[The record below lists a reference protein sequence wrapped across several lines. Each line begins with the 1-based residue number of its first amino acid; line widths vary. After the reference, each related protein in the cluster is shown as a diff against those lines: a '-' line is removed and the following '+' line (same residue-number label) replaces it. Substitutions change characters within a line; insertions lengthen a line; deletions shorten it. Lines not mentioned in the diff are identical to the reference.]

1 LLGLFDIPSQEAK
14 TLANEPTYTADD
26 ITVLEG
32 LEAVRVRPGMYIG
45 DTNVRG
51 LFNLCREVV
60 DNSIDEVL
68 AGYATHI
75 DVTLQ
80 EGGVISV
87 TDDGRGIPVDIHPTT
102 GEPAVTTIMT
112 KLHAGGKFGGS
123 GYKVASGLH
132 GVGVSVVNALSE
144 WLEVEVYRDG
154 KVYFQRYERGEP
166 VTPLEVRGKVK
177 GTGTKVTYKPDPAIF
192 THSVEIDRELL
203 TTRLRELSF
212 LNPTAVITLT
222 DYKTGKTETFQ
233 NKGGIS
239 ALVQYLNRQKET
251 LHRHPIYFRRERN
264 DIEVEVAIQ
273 YNEGLNDTIVS
284 FANNICTVNGGT
296 HESGFKSALTSVI
309 NSYARKNNLLKEK
322 DPNLIGDDVREGL
335 VAAVSIKMQ
344 NPIFE
349 SQDKKRLGSLEAEG
363 IVRSIVQEG
372 LSEFLEENPQVAR
385 RLVAKAIAASQARI
399 AAKKAAELVRRKNA
413 LEDSTLPGKLADC
426 SEKDPKLC
434 ELFLVEGDSAGGC
447 FSGDTKVALADGRA
461 LSFVELVEEAGRG
474 IQNFCY
480 TIMPD
485 GSVGIERILHPRC
498 TKRVA
503 EVVRVTLDNG
513 EEIVCTPDHRFMLR
527 DGSYVEAQHLTA
539 GTSLMPLYRKI
550 SSTQERSITID
561 GYEMV
566 WNPARQRW
574 IFTHMLA
581 DNYNL
586 RHGVYTLADGE
597 ARHHVDF
604 NKLNNNPTNIERMD
618 KAEHL
623 RLHAEQVART
633 LRREDTLE
641 KIRQLHAT
649 PEFRE
654 KVRATMTT
662 PEMRQS
668 LSERAR
674 RQWEDEKYKQYMV
687 ERYLAFYH
695 SNDEYRQRT
704 LERLDRQ
711 QREYWSNSAH
721 RAAQAER
728 TRQHFANN
736 PEARERHAELANA
749 QWQDAELRQWRSA
762 KTREQWTP
770 EFRIR
775 RREAY
780 NRTYFQH
787 TIALMKQVLD
797 AEGTL
802 ARFNEIRRTAPA
814 CKRTLRLET
823 FVERFFNGDLV
834 AATEAARLHNHK
846 VIKVERLT
854 EQIDVYDLEVPSTH
868 NFALACGV
876 FVHNS
881 AKQGRDR
888 RTQAVL
894 PLRGKII
901 NVEKNRLDKILTNE
915 EIRAMITAI
924 GTGIA
929 DRHGGDEDN
938 SKENGEENGKSE
950 SKFDISRLRY
960 DRLILMCDADVDGSH
975 IRTLLLTFFFRYMRP
990 LIETGH
996 VYIAKPPLFSIQQG
1010 KQTLYAYDEKERD
1023 ALLKEVGR
1031 RAHVTRFKGLGEMN
1045 PEQLRETTMDPEKRS
1060 LMKVSLDDVIEAD
1073 RIFSILMGDAVEPR
1087 KDFITSHA
1095 KEVTELDI

>member
-1 LLGLFDIPSQEAK
+1 MAK
-14 TLANEPTYTADD
+14 EPTYTADD

-68 AGYATHI
+68 AGYATRI
-75 DVTLQ
+75 DVALQ

-87 TDDGRGIPVDIHPTT
+87 TDDGRGIPVDMHPQT

-112 KLHAGGKFGGS
+112 KLHAGGKFGGA

-144 WLEVEVYRDG
+144 YLEVEVYRDG
-154 KVYFQRYERGEP
+154 KVHFQRYEKGEP
-166 VTPLEVRGKVK
+166 VTPVEIRGKAK
-177 GTGTKVTYKPDPAIF
+177 GTGTKVTYKPDTSIF
-192 THSVEIDRELL
+192 THTVEIDRELL
-203 TTRLRELSF
+203 TNRLRELSY
-212 LNPTAVITLT
+212 LNPAAIITLT

-251 LHRHPIYFRRERN
+251 LHRHPIYFRRER
-264 DIEVEVAIQ
+264 DEIEVEVALQ

-296 HESGFKSALTSVI
+296 HESGFKSAMTRVI

-335 VAAVSIKMQ
+335 VAAVSIKML

-349 SQDKKRLGSLEAEG
+349 SQDKKRLGSIEAEG
-363 IVRSIVQEG
+363 IVSSIVQEG

-385 RLVAKAIAASQARI
+385 RIVAKAIAASQARI

-426 SEKDPKLC
+426 SEKNPQLC
-434 ELFLVEGDSAGGC
+434 ELILVEGDSAGGC

-461 LSFVELVEEAGRG
+461 LSFVELVAEAERG

-480 TIMPD
+480 TTMPD

-498 TKRVA
+498 TKRAA
-503 EVVRVTLDNG
+503 EVIRVTLDNG
-513 EEIVCTPDHRFMLR
+513 EKIVCTPDHLFMLR
-527 DGSYVEAQHLTA
+527 NGSYVEVQHLTA
-539 GTSLMPLYRKI
+539 GTSLMPLYRRI
-550 SSTQERSITID
+550 SSTRERRITID

-566 WNPARQRW
+566 WSPAQRRW
-574 IFTHMLA
+574 IFTHILA
-581 DNYNL
+581 DDYNL
-586 RHGVYTLADGE
+586 QHGVYTLADGD
-597 ARHHVDF
+597 ARHHIDF
-604 NKLNNNPTNIERMD
+604 NKLNNNPTNIERMN
-618 KAEHL
+618 KEKHL
-623 RLHAEQVART
+623 RVHAEQAART
-633 LRREDTLE
+633 LHREDTLE

-654 KVRATMTT
+654 KIRMAMTT
-662 PEMRQS
+662 PEMRQL

-674 RQWEDEKYKQYMV
+674 RQWKDEQYKRYMV
-687 ERYLAFYH
+687 ERYLAFYE
-695 SNDEYRQRT
+695 SNDDYRQRT

-711 QREYWSNSAH
+711 QREYWNNPAN
-721 RAAQAER
+721 RAAQSER
-728 TRQHFANN
+728 TRQHFASK
-736 PEARERHAELANA
+736 PEARERLAKLANA
-749 QWQDAELRQWRSA
+749 QWQNEELRQWRSG

-770 EFRIR
+770 EFRAK

-780 NRTYFQH
+780 NRTYFEH

-797 AEGTL
+797 AEGSL
-802 ARFNEIRRTAPA
+802 ERFNEIRRTSP
-814 CKRTLRLET
+814 KSKNVLRLET
-823 FVERFFNGDLV
+823 FVERFFNGDV
-834 AATEAARLHNHK
+834 TAATEAAQLHNHK
-846 VIKVERLT
+846 VVKIERLT
-854 EQIDVYDLEVPSTH
+854 EKIDVYDLEVPHTH
-868 NFALACGV
+868 NFALASGV

-901 NVEKNRLDKILTNE
+901 NVEKNRLDKILANE
-915 EIRAMITAI
+915 EIRAMITAL

-929 DRHGGDEDN
+929 DRHGSD
-938 SKENGEENGKSE
+938 EENGNGSDSGSNGKNE

-960 DRLILMCDADVDGSH
+960 DRIILMCDADIDGSH

-990 LIETGH
+990 LLETGH
-996 VYIAKPPLFSIQQG
+996 VYIAKPPLFGIHHG
-1010 KQTLYAYDEKERD
+1010 KQILYAYDEKERD
-1023 ALLKEVGR
+1023 LMLKEVGR

-1045 PEQLRETTMDPEKRS
+1045 PEQLHETTLDPAQRS
-1060 LMKVSLDDVIEAD
+1060 LMKLTLEDAIEAD

-1087 KDFITSHA
+1087 KEFITERA
-1095 KEVTELDI
+1095 KEVSELDI

>member
-1 LLGLFDIPSQEAK
+1 LGLFDIPSQEAK

-87 TDDGRGIPVDIHPTT
+87 TDDGRGIPVDMHPTT

-144 WLEVEVYRDG
+144 YLEVEVYRDG
-154 KVYFQRYERGEP
+154 RVHFQRYEKGDP
-166 VTPLEVRGKVK
+166 VTPLEIRGKVK
-177 GTGTKVTYKPDPAIF
+177 GTGTKVTYKPDATIF

-264 DIEVEVAIQ
+264 DIEVEAAIQ

-349 SQDKKRLGSLEAEG
+349 SQDKKRLGSIEAEG

-385 RLVAKAIAASQARI
+385 RIVAKAIAASQARI

-426 SEKDPKLC
+426 SEKDPKQC
-434 ELFLVEGDSAGGC
+434 ELFLVEGDSAGG
-447 FSGDTKVALADGRA
+447 
-461 LSFVELVEEAGRG
+461 
-474 IQNFCY
+474 
-480 TIMPD
+480 
-485 GSVGIERILHPRC
+485 
-498 TKRVA
+498 
-503 EVVRVTLDNG
+503 
-513 EEIVCTPDHRFMLR
+513 
-527 DGSYVEAQHLTA
+527 
-539 GTSLMPLYRKI
+539 
-550 SSTQERSITID
+550 
-561 GYEMV
+561 
-566 WNPARQRW
+566 
-574 IFTHMLA
+574 
-581 DNYNL
+581 
-586 RHGVYTLADGE
+586 
-597 ARHHVDF
+597 
-604 NKLNNNPTNIERMD
+604 
-618 KAEHL
+618 
-623 RLHAEQVART
+623 
-633 LRREDTLE
+633 
-641 KIRQLHAT
+641 
-649 PEFRE
+649 
-654 KVRATMTT
+654 
-662 PEMRQS
+662 
-668 LSERAR
+668 
-674 RQWEDEKYKQYMV
+674 
-687 ERYLAFYH
+687 
-695 SNDEYRQRT
+695 
-704 LERLDRQ
+704 
-711 QREYWSNSAH
+711 
-721 RAAQAER
+721 
-728 TRQHFANN
+728 
-736 PEARERHAELANA
+736 
-749 QWQDAELRQWRSA
+749 
-762 KTREQWTP
+762 
-770 EFRIR
+770 
-775 RREAY
+775 
-780 NRTYFQH
+780 
-787 TIALMKQVLD
+787 
-797 AEGTL
+797 
-802 ARFNEIRRTAPA
+802 
-814 CKRTLRLET
+814 
-823 FVERFFNGDLV
+823 
-834 AATEAARLHNHK
+834 
-846 VIKVERLT
+846 
-854 EQIDVYDLEVPSTH
+854 
-868 NFALACGV
+868 
-876 FVHNS
+876 S

-901 NVEKNRLDKILTNE
+901 NVEKNRLDKILANE
-915 EIRAMITAI
+915 EIRAMITAL

-929 DRHGGDEDN
+929 DRHGSDEENDN
-938 SKENGEENGKSE
+938 GGNGESNGKGE

-960 DRLILMCDADVDGSH
+960 DRIILMCDADVDGSH

-996 VYIAKPPLFSIQQG
+996 VYIAQPPLFNVQHG
-1010 KQTLYAYDEKERD
+1010 KQALYAYDEKERD
-1023 ALLKEVGR
+1023 SLLKEVGR

-1045 PEQLRETTMDPEKRS
+1045 PEQLRETTMEPEKRS

>member
-1 LLGLFDIPSQEAK
+1 MAD
-14 TLANEPTYTADD
+14 EPTYTADD

-75 DVTLQ
+75 DVVLQ
-80 EGGVISV
+80 EEGVVSV

-154 KVYFQRYERGEP
+154 KVHFQRYEKGKP
-166 VTPLEVRGKVK
+166 VTPLLVRGKAK
-177 GTGTKVTYKPDPAIF
+177 GTGTKVTYKPDPTIF

-233 NKGGIS
+233 NKGGIA

-284 FANNICTVNGGT
+284 FANNICTVLGGT

-385 RLVAKAIAASQARI
+385 RIVAKAIAAAQARI

-434 ELFLVEGDSAGGC
+434 ELFLVEGDSAGG
-447 FSGDTKVALADGRA
+447 
-461 LSFVELVEEAGRG
+461 
-474 IQNFCY
+474 
-480 TIMPD
+480 
-485 GSVGIERILHPRC
+485 
-498 TKRVA
+498 
-503 EVVRVTLDNG
+503 
-513 EEIVCTPDHRFMLR
+513 
-527 DGSYVEAQHLTA
+527 
-539 GTSLMPLYRKI
+539 
-550 SSTQERSITID
+550 
-561 GYEMV
+561 
-566 WNPARQRW
+566 
-574 IFTHMLA
+574 
-581 DNYNL
+581 
-586 RHGVYTLADGE
+586 
-597 ARHHVDF
+597 
-604 NKLNNNPTNIERMD
+604 
-618 KAEHL
+618 
-623 RLHAEQVART
+623 
-633 LRREDTLE
+633 
-641 KIRQLHAT
+641 
-649 PEFRE
+649 
-654 KVRATMTT
+654 
-662 PEMRQS
+662 
-668 LSERAR
+668 
-674 RQWEDEKYKQYMV
+674 
-687 ERYLAFYH
+687 
-695 SNDEYRQRT
+695 
-704 LERLDRQ
+704 
-711 QREYWSNSAH
+711 
-721 RAAQAER
+721 
-728 TRQHFANN
+728 
-736 PEARERHAELANA
+736 
-749 QWQDAELRQWRSA
+749 
-762 KTREQWTP
+762 
-770 EFRIR
+770 
-775 RREAY
+775 
-780 NRTYFQH
+780 
-787 TIALMKQVLD
+787 
-797 AEGTL
+797 
-802 ARFNEIRRTAPA
+802 
-814 CKRTLRLET
+814 
-823 FVERFFNGDLV
+823 
-834 AATEAARLHNHK
+834 
-846 VIKVERLT
+846 
-854 EQIDVYDLEVPSTH
+854 
-868 NFALACGV
+868 
-876 FVHNS
+876 S

-901 NVEKNRLDKILTNE
+901 NVEKNRLDKILANE
-915 EIRAMITAI
+915 EIRAMITAL

-929 DRHGGDEDN
+929 DRHGNNDENGSD
-938 SKENGEENGKSE
+938 ENGESDGKSE

-960 DRLILMCDADVDGSH
+960 DRLILLCDADVDGSH

-990 LIETGH
+990 LIEAGH
-996 VYIAKPPLFSIQQG
+996 VYIAKPPLFGIQHG
-1010 KQTLYAYDEKERD
+1010 KQILYADDEQERD
-1023 ALLKEVGR
+1023 RLLKEIGR

-1087 KDFITSHA
+1087 KDFITAHA

>member
-426 SEKDPKLC
+426 SEKDPKQC
-434 ELFLVEGDSAGGC
+434 ELFLVEGDSAGG
-447 FSGDTKVALADGRA
+447 
-461 LSFVELVEEAGRG
+461 
-474 IQNFCY
+474 
-480 TIMPD
+480 
-485 GSVGIERILHPRC
+485 
-498 TKRVA
+498 
-503 EVVRVTLDNG
+503 
-513 EEIVCTPDHRFMLR
+513 
-527 DGSYVEAQHLTA
+527 
-539 GTSLMPLYRKI
+539 
-550 SSTQERSITID
+550 
-561 GYEMV
+561 
-566 WNPARQRW
+566 
-574 IFTHMLA
+574 
-581 DNYNL
+581 
-586 RHGVYTLADGE
+586 
-597 ARHHVDF
+597 
-604 NKLNNNPTNIERMD
+604 
-618 KAEHL
+618 
-623 RLHAEQVART
+623 
-633 LRREDTLE
+633 
-641 KIRQLHAT
+641 
-649 PEFRE
+649 
-654 KVRATMTT
+654 
-662 PEMRQS
+662 
-668 LSERAR
+668 
-674 RQWEDEKYKQYMV
+674 
-687 ERYLAFYH
+687 
-695 SNDEYRQRT
+695 
-704 LERLDRQ
+704 
-711 QREYWSNSAH
+711 
-721 RAAQAER
+721 
-728 TRQHFANN
+728 
-736 PEARERHAELANA
+736 
-749 QWQDAELRQWRSA
+749 
-762 KTREQWTP
+762 
-770 EFRIR
+770 
-775 RREAY
+775 
-780 NRTYFQH
+780 
-787 TIALMKQVLD
+787 
-797 AEGTL
+797 
-802 ARFNEIRRTAPA
+802 
-814 CKRTLRLET
+814 
-823 FVERFFNGDLV
+823 
-834 AATEAARLHNHK
+834 
-846 VIKVERLT
+846 
-854 EQIDVYDLEVPSTH
+854 
-868 NFALACGV
+868 
-876 FVHNS
+876 S

>member
-1 LLGLFDIPSQEAK
+1 M
-14 TLANEPTYTADD
+14 ANEPTYTADD

-87 TDDGRGIPVDIHPTT
+87 TDDGRGIPVDMHPTT

-154 KVYFQRYERGEP
+154 KVHFQRYEKGNP
-166 VTPLEVRGKVK
+166 VTPLQVRGKAK
-177 GTGTKVTYKPDPAIF
+177 GTGTKVTYKPDPTIF
-192 THSVEIDRELL
+192 THSIEIDRELL

-264 DIEVEVAIQ
+264 DIEVEAALQ

-349 SQDKKRLGSLEAEG
+349 SQDKKRLGSIEAEG

-385 RLVAKAIAASQARI
+385 RIVAKAIAASQARI

-426 SEKDPKLC
+426 SEKDPKQC
-434 ELFLVEGDSAGGC
+434 ELFLVEGESAGG
-447 FSGDTKVALADGRA
+447 
-461 LSFVELVEEAGRG
+461 
-474 IQNFCY
+474 
-480 TIMPD
+480 
-485 GSVGIERILHPRC
+485 
-498 TKRVA
+498 
-503 EVVRVTLDNG
+503 
-513 EEIVCTPDHRFMLR
+513 
-527 DGSYVEAQHLTA
+527 
-539 GTSLMPLYRKI
+539 
-550 SSTQERSITID
+550 
-561 GYEMV
+561 
-566 WNPARQRW
+566 
-574 IFTHMLA
+574 
-581 DNYNL
+581 
-586 RHGVYTLADGE
+586 
-597 ARHHVDF
+597 
-604 NKLNNNPTNIERMD
+604 
-618 KAEHL
+618 
-623 RLHAEQVART
+623 
-633 LRREDTLE
+633 
-641 KIRQLHAT
+641 
-649 PEFRE
+649 
-654 KVRATMTT
+654 
-662 PEMRQS
+662 
-668 LSERAR
+668 
-674 RQWEDEKYKQYMV
+674 
-687 ERYLAFYH
+687 
-695 SNDEYRQRT
+695 
-704 LERLDRQ
+704 
-711 QREYWSNSAH
+711 
-721 RAAQAER
+721 
-728 TRQHFANN
+728 
-736 PEARERHAELANA
+736 
-749 QWQDAELRQWRSA
+749 
-762 KTREQWTP
+762 
-770 EFRIR
+770 
-775 RREAY
+775 
-780 NRTYFQH
+780 
-787 TIALMKQVLD
+787 
-797 AEGTL
+797 
-802 ARFNEIRRTAPA
+802 
-814 CKRTLRLET
+814 
-823 FVERFFNGDLV
+823 
-834 AATEAARLHNHK
+834 
-846 VIKVERLT
+846 
-854 EQIDVYDLEVPSTH
+854 
-868 NFALACGV
+868 
-876 FVHNS
+876 S

-901 NVEKNRLDKILTNE
+901 NVEKNRLDKILANE
-915 EIRAMITAI
+915 EIRAMITAL

-938 SKENGEENGKSE
+938 GNGESNGKNE
-950 SKFDISRLRY
+950 SKFDINRLRY
-960 DRLILMCDADVDGSH
+960 DRIILMCDADVDGSH

-990 LIETGH
+990 LIEAGH
-996 VYIAKPPLFSIQQG
+996 VYIAQPPLFNVQHG
-1010 KQTLYAYDEKERD
+1010 KQSLYAYDEKERD

-1045 PEQLRETTMDPEKRS
+1045 PEQLRETTMEPEKRS

-1087 KDFITSHA
+1087 KDFITTHA